1 MALFFTEGL
10 ATLFLWLSCRGS
22 PQTTRQGAGSFRGA
36 LGDSNEVVPFTA
48 AAAIMRLGKILALK
62 IIGARSGQPL
72 ERAYECSRSVE
83 TVDWD
88 VNEGG
93 AGPIFFRMQLGGLA
107 RQACGC
113 ANAGSIRGSR
123 PRRLSN

>member
-48 AAAIMRLGKILALK
+48 AAAIMRLGKISSAQDYWCAERPA
-62 IIGARSGQPL
+62 IG
-72 ERAYECSRSVE
+72 
-83 TVDWD
+83 
-88 VNEGG
+88 
-93 AGPIFFRMQLGGLA
+93 
-107 RQACGC
+107 
-113 ANAGSIRGSR
+113 
-123 PRRLSN
+123 